1 MISQSDKCETFA
13 ALHRRKGAFLIPNPF
28 DTGSARVLQAL
39 GFPALATTSAGF
51 AQTLG
56 RVDGQVRLDEK
67 LAHCRAL
74 AEATDIPINVDF
86 EDGYAR
92 TPEGVHRNV
101 TRLAATGVAGC
112 SIEDFDRETQRLIG
126 IDVAVERVKA
136 AAEAVAGLDMPFVL
150 TARAENLLRGVG
162 DLDEAIRRLQA
173 YQRAG
178 ADVLYAPALKSL
190 EELRQVAA
198 EVDRPI
204 NALGVFFRGATMA
217 ELADAGAK
225 RISVGSALAALSL
238 GPVIAAGRD
247 LLERGTFDWVSG
259 IPTDL
264 RQLLQG

>member
-1 MISQSDKCETFA
+1 MASQRDKCETFA
-13 ALHRRKGAFLIPNPF
+13 DLHRREGAFLLPNPF
-28 DTGSARVLQAL
+28 DIGSARVLQAL

-56 RVDGQVRLDEK
+56 RADGQVRLEQK

-92 TPEGVHRNV
+92 TPEEVRRNV
-101 TRLAATGVAGC
+101 VSLAATGVAGC

-126 IDVAVERVKA
+126 IDAAVERVQA
-136 AAEAVAGLDMPFVL
+136 AAEAAAGLDVPFLL

-162 DLDEAIRRLQA
+162 DLDETIRRLQA

-178 ADVLYAPALKSL
+178 ADVLYAPALKTL
-190 EELRQVAA
+190 EELQSVAA

-204 NALGVFFRGATMA
+204 NALGVYFRGATVA

-238 GPVIAAGRD
+238 GPVIAAGRE

-264 RQLLQG
+264 ERLMRV

>member
-1 MISQSDKCETFA
+1 MTSHRDKCETFA
-13 ALHRRKGAFLIPNPF
+13 ALHRREGAFLIPNPF

-92 TPEGVHRNV
+92 TPEEVHRNV

-112 SIEDFDRETQRLIG
+112 SIEDYDREAQRMIG
-126 IDVAVERVKA
+126 IDAAVERLQA
-136 AAEAVAGLDMPFVL
+136 AAAAVAAMDVPFML
-150 TARAENLLRGVG
+150 TARAEVLLRRAG
-162 DLDEAIRRLQA
+162 DLDETIRRLQA
-173 YQRAG
+173 YERAG
-178 ADVLYAPALKSL
+178 ADVLYAPALKTL
-190 EELRQVAA
+190 EELQQVAA
-198 EVDRPI
+198 EVTRPI
-204 NALGVFFRGATMA
+204 NALGVMFRGATVA

-225 RISVGSALAALSL
+225 RISVGSALADLSM
-238 GPVIAAGRD
+238 GPVIAAGRE
-247 LLERGTFDWVSG
+247 LLERGTFGWLAG
-259 IPTDL
+259 MPADL
-264 RQLLQG
+264 DRLLQG